1 MLAVSAARDLIH
13 VESDPRVYNRRH
25 ILVVLMI
32 PIAMALMS
40 ISSINVALPAIQEG
54 IGATDSDVQWLLS
67 GYALTFGVSL
77 VPFGRVGDV
86 FGRGAVFVGG
96 LGLFTLAS
104 LGCGVVSD
112 PGWLNVM
119 RLIQG
124 VGAGMYNPQV
134 TGMIQKYF
142 SGIGRAKAYA
152 ILGMVISASVAVG
165 PVLAGVILTVFGPEN
180 GWRANFLLNVP
191 IGLVGVVL
199 ALRCFPFDTEKRRR
213 KGELA
218 DSHIDLDSVGSLLL
232 MVTVLAVMWPF
243 ISHSTHAW
251 VWLLLPAAAVLGW
264 AWIRWERH
272 YKVIGRQ
279 PMVDLD
285 LFRIESF
292 SYGIASSGV
301 SFLGNT
307 TTFVLVAIFLQRGLG
322 ESAMAAGLIGLPNAV
337 ASMAGSAWAAPR
349 TIASGRRLMAEA
361 TLWTTGGFIVALLVT
376 LAMGR
381 WDISFWWLSLPLGVL
396 GWGLGTFNAFNQ
408 TIAMGEIPV
417 ASAGAAGAIKSTT
430 ERIGTA
436 VGNAVLTAVFFS
448 LVHRGWT
455 QALAGSFGVIIVIMV
470 VVATI
475 AFADV
480 RRHGPAAVVN

>member
-1 MLAVSAARDLIH
+1 MSAERDLIH
-13 VESDPRVYNRRH
+13 VEGDARIYNRRH

-40 ISSINVALPAIQEG
+40 ISSITVALPAIQEG

-67 GYALTFGVSL
+67 GYALAFGVSL

-86 FGRGAVFVGG
+86 LGRGVVFVGG
-96 LGLFTLAS
+96 LAVFTLAS

-112 PGWLNVM
+112 PLWLNLM

-165 PVLAGVILTVFGPEN
+165 PVVAGLIITAFGPHN
-180 GWRANFLLNVP
+180 GWRANFLINVP
-191 IGLVGVVL
+191 IGLAGVGL
-199 ALRCFPFDTEKRRR
+199 ALWCFPFDTEKRRR
-213 KGELA
+213 RGELT
-218 DSHIDLDSVGSLLL
+218 HTRIDLDGVGSLLL
-232 MVTVLAVMWPF
+232 MVTVVAIMWPF
-243 ISHSTHAW
+243 ISHSDNGL
-251 VWLLLPAAAVLGW
+251 VWLLLPTAVLLGW
-264 AWIRWERH
+264 GWIRWERR
-272 YKVIGRQ
+272 YKAAGKQ

-292 SYGIASSGV
+292 SYGIAASGV

-307 TTFVLVAIFLQRGLG
+307 TTFVLVAMFLQRGLG
-322 ESAMAAGLIGLPNAV
+322 ESAMAAGLIGLPNAI

-349 TIASGRRLMAEA
+349 TINHGRRLMALA
-361 TLWTTGGFIVALLVT
+361 TLWTTGGFIVALFVIG
-376 LAMGR
+376 AMQWWG
-381 WDISFWWLSLPLGVL
+381 ISFWWLALPLGVL
-396 GWGLGTFNAFNQ
+396 GWGLGTFNSFNQ

-417 ASAGAAGAIKSTT
+417 EQAGAAGAIKSTT

-455 QALAGSFGVIIVIMV
+455 QALAGSFGVIIVIMLIV
-470 VVATI
+470 TVITVT
-475 AFADV
+475 DV
-480 RRHGPAAVVN
+480 RRHGPSAIVN